1 MADVLIIYSGD
12 KQAAAGRLK
21 DAIGSAGYSVALERV
36 GEAQRLPEILD
47 EARSAAAALL
57 IWSRPL
63 VSAALHQPVLT
74 KIRRQKNL
82 IEVSADGLTPSLEG
96 DDSRVALISGWRG
109 QPFHPGWQRI
119 LGEIESRCGA
129 AAAAPVDSARR
140 SKRPVAPS
148 PAKSVAPVEPEPAVT
163 DAGPTRRKRRFT
175 PVAVAALGFL
185 ALAAGAATWI
195 GTEGFGNGPS
205 RPEAAT
211 APPAPA
217 TPTASATAGGPARG
231 GPPAEISASAP
242 TGPEATLAEPNLAS
256 DTASAAAPADP
267 IKQAVVGSAH
277 KSSAAGKSS
286 PKSARQ
292 KRPPAKRYSRRNS
305 ETMRLFCERSG
316 RGTPQ
321 CRTYQRS
328 GPATPP
334 RTVGPAP

>member
-12 KQAAAGRLK
+12 KQVAAGRLK
-21 DAIGSAGYSVALERV
+21 DAVGSAGYSVALERV
-36 GEAQRLPEILD
+36 SEPQHLTEILEEAQ
-47 EARSAAAALL
+47 SAPAALL

-63 VSAALHQPVLT
+63 VSAALDQPVLT
-74 KIRRQKNL
+74 KVRRQKNV

-119 LGEIESRCGA
+119 LSEIERRCGA
-129 AAAAPVDSARR
+129 PAAA
-140 SKRPVAPS
+140 S
-148 PAKSVAPVEPEPAVT
+148 PASSTRPTRAVPPPVVKSVAPVEPAPAAT
-163 DAGPTRRKRRFT
+163 DAGLAPKKRRFT

-185 ALAAGAATWI
+185 ALAAGAATWV
-195 GTEGFGNGPS
+195 GTEGFGNRPPK
-205 RPEAAT
+205 PEAAT
-211 APPAPA
+211 APPAL
-217 TPTASATAGGPARG
+217 TRSTASATVPPAPRG
-231 GPPAEISASAP
+231 APPPEIAAPAPTAAETKLVEPKVATLDASAVPPAE
-242 TGPEATLAEPNLAS
+242 
-256 DTASAAAPADP
+256 P
-267 IKQAVVGSAH
+267 IKQAATGSAQKTSASKA
-277 KSSAAGKSS
+277 KSS
-286 PKSARQ
+286 RQ

-328 GPATPP
+328 APATSP